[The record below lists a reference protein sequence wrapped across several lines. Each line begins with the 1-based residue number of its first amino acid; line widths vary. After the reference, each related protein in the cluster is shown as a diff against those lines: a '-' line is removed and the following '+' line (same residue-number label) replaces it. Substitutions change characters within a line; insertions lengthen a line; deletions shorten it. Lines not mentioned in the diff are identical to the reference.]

1 MRAPA
6 SSRYCVNPSFSLSVS
21 RTPVRSSP
29 KEITFSKSFHF
40 ATLKRLVV
48 VVEPNAAQPKE
59 RSRAHWLLLT
69 LIDFCFFDFVFLFFR
84 SWGLCVCGGHEDL
97 LTETILIII

>member
-6 SSRYCVNPSFSLSVS
+6 SSRYYVNPSFSLSVS
-21 RTPVRSSP
+21 RTPIWSSP

-48 VVEPNAAQPKE
+48 VVEPMLLSPKRDPE
-59 RSRAHWLLLT
+59 LTGCCSLSLTSASLT
-69 LIDFCFFDFVFLFFR
+69 LSSSFFVLGVFVSAEVMR
-84 SWGLCVCGGHEDL
+84 TC
-97 LTETILIII
+97 

>member
-6 SSRYCVNPSFSLSVS
+6 SSRYCANPLFSLSVP

-29 KEITFSKSFHF
+29 KKITFSKSFHF

-48 VVEPNAAQPKE
+48 VVEPMLLSPKRDPELTDPNEKELAENPVPERLENA
-59 RSRAHWLLLT
+59 
-69 LIDFCFFDFVFLFFR
+69 F
-84 SWGLCVCGGHEDL
+84 
-97 LTETILIII
+97 